1 MRVSFNLLCGNL
13 KFFFIK
19 AFLRKYFKR
28 TKQKSNIPTLDLDR
42 LVLRPFSYSDAKR
55 VQLLAGDEAIA
66 SGAIN
71 IPHPY
76 LDGLAESWINSHNSE
91 FKKGNSLI
99 LAMTK
104 KDSGTLIGS
113 IGLYINS
120 KHKHAELGYWIGRD
134 YWGNGYCS
142 EAVAGIINY
151 AFEKLLLNKIFAYF
165 LTRNLA
171 SGKVLI
177 KNGFKKEG
185 SFRQHVLYK
194 EKFED
199 IECYSL
205 LKAEYKIS
213 RN

>member
-104 KDSGTLIGS
+104 KDSDTLIGS

>member
-1 MRVSFNLLCGNL
+1 LRVSFNLLCGNL

-104 KDSGTLIGS
+104 KDSDTLIGS

>member
-1 MRVSFNLLCGNL
+1 LRVSFNLLCGNL